1 MFINF
6 LPPILYVLKWL
17 LPIWI
22 VYRLLRFI
30 YQQRKR
36 NAVNIKNEILLFLF
50 MAYIGCVVAVTI
62 VPASIS
68 GFNDP
73 NAMRLNIV
81 PVINTIKDYIDSLTD
96 ASGYKTRSAIENIAG
111 NLMLF
116 IPMGIFLPLL
126 FKNINSLKK
135 VMAICICC
143 SLLIEM
149 IQYFSRSF
157 GTFRT
162 ADIDDVILNTAS
174 GVLGWL
180 IYINI
185 TRRYFYQLIKG

>member
-1 MFINF
+1 
-6 LPPILYVLKWL
+6 L
-17 LPIWI
+17 WI
-22 VYRLLRFI
+22 I

-36 NAVNIKNEILLFLF
+36 NTVDLKSEILVFLF
-50 MAYIGCVVAVTI
+50 VAYISSVVAVTI
-62 VPASIS
+62 VPATIS

-73 NAMRLNIV
+73 NAIRLNIV
-81 PVINTIKDYIDSLTD
+81 PVINTIKDYMDSLAD
-96 ASGYKTRSAIENIAG
+96 ASGYKTRAAIENIAG

-126 FKNINSLKK
+126 FKNIDSLKK

-143 SLLIEM
+143 SFLIEM

-174 GVLGWL
+174 GILGWL
-180 IYINI
+180 IYANI
-185 TRRYFYQLIKG
+185 VRRYFYRLIKG